1 MPDLESMTADE
12 LRAEIAGCKI
22 ILANN
27 DYKQMKYLRGDL
39 PEDEWQELLVEI
51 HSLIELIN
59 ACEAELEQRGEE

>member
-1 MPDLESMTADE
+1 MPDFESMSSDE

-39 PEDEWQELLVEI
+39 PEDEWQEVLATI
-51 HSLIELIN
+51 HANIDIIN
-59 ACEAELEQRGEE
+59 TCEALLEARED